1 MKIIWTISP
10 HTMSS
15 SDYIDPDNCA
25 LDAQGNLKNA
35 EDIVFYESATEE
47 IPIQPSRKGKD
58 RAGGPSPSSAL
69 LSYVNSYFGKADP
82 TFWIA
87 VQALKKSAA
96 VLATVVAGRRHV
108 KISNKAKRA
117 AGINTDDEDHKSDN
131 ENSGVGSKR
140 KLKSSSANVGPQ
152 NKKQRSNEV
161 PKKKQHRT
169 KTVVVVSDDDQPDPE
184 ETADTD
190 IEHSEDQADAYEKLR
205 LERENERP
213 V

>member
-1 MKIIWTISP
+1 
-10 HTMSS
+10 MSS

-35 EDIVFYESATEE
+35 EDIIFYESATEE
-47 IPIQPSRKGKD
+47 IPIQSSRKGKD
-58 RAGGPSPSSAL
+58 RAGSLSPSSAL
-69 LSYVNSYFGKADP
+69 LSYVNSYFSKADP

-96 VLATVVAGRRHV
+96 IPATVVAGERHV
-108 KISNKAKRA
+108 KLSNKAKRA
-117 AGINTDDEDHKSDN
+117 AGIDN
-131 ENSGVGSKR
+131 ENSSVGSKC

-169 KTVVVVSDDDQPDPE
+169 KTVVLVSDDDQPDPE

-190 IEHSEDQADAYEKLR
+190 IEHSEDQADAYEKFR
-205 LERENERP
+205 LECENECP